1 MSLWRQF
8 ITTLLLVAFVSG
20 STLAAMPLV
29 WCMGDAGHRAIEYAT
44 SSGTKHFN
52 HSALGGHVDEALHT
66 ASPDDGC
73 QDWQLMGRAKP
84 AKAPAGGL
92 LTFDVRNVIE
102 LPKLPAIVT
111 PAQAR
116 FWSVTTKTRIPDA
129 QRAILRSIVLLI

>member
-1 MSLWRQF
+1 V
-8 ITTLLLVAFVSG
+8 LLLVAFVPG

-29 WCMGDAGHRAIEYAT
+29 WCTGDGGHRAIEYAT

-52 HSALGGHVDEALHT
+52 HSALGGHVDEALQA

-73 QDWQLMGRAKP
+73 QDWQLMGRVKL

-92 LTFDVRNVIE
+92 LTFDVRNFTE
-102 LPKLPAIVT
+102 LPPLPAIAT
-111 PAQAR
+111 PMQAR
-116 FWSVTTKTRIPDA
+116 SWSVTTKSRIQDA